1 MERMTCLSLK
11 LDPGDAVH
19 QNVICKNCIRFWEDM
34 LKMNISKYNNQK
46 RSVRMS
52 CDRPF
57 DCSNGATETKVNTC
71 EKLKGLFVAPVVDS
85 VSNGV
90 PLVGH

>member
-1 MERMTCLSLK
+1 M
-11 LDPGDAVH
+11 D
-19 QNVICKNCIRFWEDM
+19 
-34 LKMNISKYNNQK
+34 ISKYNNQK
-46 RSVRMS
+46 RPVRMF

-85 VSNGV
+85 VSDGV
-90 PLVGH
+90 PLVGQGRTTIFGAVGVLSTELTDKIIRGLKIVSI